1 MSTHEANSE
10 KGDGL
15 TDRREAKAEEG
26 DAAHWFSELADHMGV
41 AYERYSFTKGTEQE
55 VDALIELLGVS
66 PGQRILDVGCGTGRH
81 SRAFAARGYD
91 VVGVDISQRFVEVAN
106 ERAGDR
112 DRYVLADARN
122 LTFDAEFD
130 GVISL
135 CQGAFGLTGGPGAD
149 DSLPLRELDEPILDG
164 IARALKPGGRAAV
177 SAFSAYFQ
185 LRHGDDPDTFDA
197 RLGVNHEHTEVRDEA
212 GLAVPAQLWT
222 TCFTPRELRLMARM
236 VGLEPLA
243 VHSVTPGGY
252 GPSVPSTNEP
262 EFLLVVERS
271 QALDR

>member
-1 MSTHEANSE
+1 MARNET
-10 KGDGL
+10 GGL
-15 TDRREAKAEEG
+15 T
-26 DAAHWFSELADHMGV
+26 HWFSELADHMGP

-55 VDALIELLGVS
+55 VDALIEMLGLS

-81 SRAFAARGYD
+81 SRALAARGYD
-91 VVGVDISQRFVEVAN
+91 VVGVDISARFVELAN

-112 DRYVLADARN
+112 DRYVLGDARD
-122 LTFDAEFD
+122 LEFDAEFD

-149 DSLPLRELDEPILDG
+149 DSLPVRELDEPILAG
-164 IARALKPGGRAAV
+164 IGRALKPGARAAV

-185 LRHGDDPDTFDA
+185 LRHGDAPDTFDA
-197 RLGVNHEHTEVRDEA
+197 RLGINHEHTEVRDES
-212 GLAVPAQLWT
+212 GRAVPAQLWT
-222 TCFTPRELRLMARM
+222 TCFTPRELRLMARI

-252 GPSVPSTNEP
+252 GPSAPSTDEP

-271 QALDR
+271 RALDR